1 MASIRQHLAS
11 AFRAGMN
18 PENPSTPLAAIAK
31 WLNAG
36 NQTVA
41 GELVNES
48 IALQIT
54 TVRACITV
62 LAESVAS
69 LPCVLYEKDSKRLR
83 GRNEATNR
91 RLHYILGTEP
101 NEEMSSFTFWETLVG
116 SNALTGNSYAEI
128 KWITDASGKETSE
141 VGELYPLHPLLT
153 EPFRQPDGTLAYRT
167 RQGVNH
173 KLSNGTE
180 IGWRVIEAKDILHF
194 KLFSLDGI
202 RGLSPI
208 TLARQALG
216 LTRAAEK
223 FGARFFGNGSKPGG
237 VLTGPEGTDEKL
249 LRLAQDSWE
258 ASQGGSNQGR
268 TAVLPGLWKYEQIG
282 LSPEDSQF
290 LATRAFQRAEIS
302 AMFRVPSHMV
312 GDTSKI
318 SNNSYEQMN
327 MSFVNDTLR
336 PIIIRIEAELNRKL
350 VPQVGSKANK
360 YFVQFDISQRLRA
373 DHEATIKGV
382 ATGRQWSLMTVD
394 EGRVAIGLEPIGDN
408 SRLAPINMMN
418 ADLIPEQD
426 VIPGTTPPDTE
437 SGDGD
442 DDTDTDDGK
451 AKKKDGKT
459 PDPDSEEPAD
469 LEE

>member
-1 MASIRQHLAS
+1 MAD
-11 AFRAGMN
+11 GM
-18 PENPSTPLAAIAK
+18 
-31 WLNAG
+31 
-36 NQTVA
+36 
-41 GELVNES
+41 
-48 IALQIT
+48 
-54 TVRACITV
+54 
-62 LAESVAS
+62 
-69 LPCVLYEKDSKRLR
+69 
-83 GRNEATNR
+83 
-91 RLHYILGTEP
+91 
-101 NEEMSSFTFWETLVG
+101 
-116 SNALTGNSYAEI
+116 
-128 KWITDASGKETSE
+128 
-141 VGELYPLHPLLT
+141 
-153 EPFRQPDGTLAYRT
+153 LAYRT

-173 KLSNGTE
+173 KLGNGVE
-180 IGWRVIEAKDILHF
+180 NNWRVIEAKNILHF

-237 VLTGPEGTDEKL
+237 VLTGPQDTDEKL

-258 ASQGGSNQGR
+258 AAQGGSNQGR
-268 TAVLPGLWKYEQIG
+268 TAVLPGQWKYEQIG

-290 LATRAFQRAEIS
+290 LATRAFQRAEIA

-336 PIIIRIEAELNRKL
+336 PIIIRVEAELNRKL

-394 EGRVAIGLEPIGDN
+394 EGRVSIGLEPIGDN

-418 ADLIPEQD
+418 ADLIPNQN

-437 SGDGD
+437 GD
-442 DDTDTDDGK
+442 DGSDSEGSADNGK
-451 AKKKDGKT
+451 AKKNDDKP
-459 PDPDSEEPAD
+459 PDPDDEEPAD